1 MKINRHTAPIVI
13 AVEFLMYIPI
23 GKINSSTNKR
33 QTNPKFFKSLKGY
46 LNEFEIMLPKSI
58 KSPELLIVW
67 FLLNFNSLSS
77 MYIAHLF

>member
-58 KSPELLIVW
+58 KSPEPLNSVVLIK
-67 FLLNFNSLSS
+67 L
-77 MYIAHLF
+77 